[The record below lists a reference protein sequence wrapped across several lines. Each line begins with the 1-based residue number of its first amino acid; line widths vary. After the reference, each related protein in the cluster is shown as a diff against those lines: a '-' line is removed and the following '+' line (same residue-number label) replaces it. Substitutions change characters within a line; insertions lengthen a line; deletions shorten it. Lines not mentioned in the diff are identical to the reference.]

1 MSDIVEQL
9 LVDADWFGAENAR
22 KAATEIKRLRA
33 EVEQWKERYEA
44 ERRRST
50 RNDPAL
56 RPERDRARGRRA
68 ADAEISRPARWR

>member
-22 KAATEIKRLRA
+22 RAAAEIKRLRT

-44 ERRRST
+44 ERGRPTRRRSGT
-50 RNDPAL
+50 AT
-56 RPERDRARGRRA
+56 G
-68 ADAEISRPARWR
+68 